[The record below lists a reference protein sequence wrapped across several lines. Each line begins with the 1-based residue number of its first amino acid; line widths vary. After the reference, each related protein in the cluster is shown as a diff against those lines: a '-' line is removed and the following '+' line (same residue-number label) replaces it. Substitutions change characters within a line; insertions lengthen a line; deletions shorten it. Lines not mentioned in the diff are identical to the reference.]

1 MPKVD
6 IDYSNTLFY
15 KISCRDT
22 NIADVYIGHTT
33 NFVQRKSGHKQG
45 CNNPKYANY
54 NLKLYTVIREHGG
67 WDNWRMDII
76 AYHECNDLYEARK
89 KEQEYFIL
97 YNATLNSIEPMPRP
111 KCVNI
116 QPQFNEN
123 DVKSNH
129 NCDICNF
136 SCFNTQDAFNLHLT
150 RNRHIKAVSRLNRLS
165 ANVGDKLQ
173 KVGTEHICE
182 SCNYITD
189 NKKDYAKHLLTAKH
203 IRLTDTNEKSPECC
217 SYMCNSCGKSYKHAP
232 SLCKHKKK
240 CKGPQ
245 PEISETTL
253 PKPEEMMALMFKLMC
268 DKLPDKSDQS
278 QLVIELL
285 KQNQDFNEIMLEQ
298 SKQLAQQLQ
307 LLEAVKDG
315 KLGNKSSSPTL

>member
-15 KISCRDT
+15 KISCKDT
-22 NIADVYIGHTT
+22 NITDLYIGHTT

-54 NLKLYTVIREHGG
+54 NCKVYNVIRQNGG

-76 AYHECNDLYEARK
+76 AYHECKDLYEART

-97 YNATLNSIEPMPRP
+97 YNATLNSIEPMPGP
-111 KCVNI
+111 KCVNNLTL
-116 QPQFNEN
+116 PFKTN

-129 NCDICNF
+129 QCDICHF

-173 KVGTEHICE
+173 KLGKEYKCDKCHFRATRILNAELF
-182 SCNYITD
+182 
-189 NKKDYAKHLLTAKH
+189 NKK
-203 IRLTDTNEKSPECC
+203 IR
-217 SYMCNSCGKSYKHAP
+217 A
-232 SLCKHKKK
+232 
-240 CKGPQ
+240 
-245 PEISETTL
+245 L
-253 PKPEEMMALMFKLMC
+253 PPKRR
-268 DKLPDKSDQS
+268 
-278 QLVIELL
+278 I
-285 KQNQDFNEIMLEQ
+285 N
-298 SKQLAQQLQ
+298 
-307 LLEAVKDG
+307 
-315 KLGNKSSSPTL
+315 